1 MKRKGMITA
10 IFLTLFMG
18 DLTAQDWQSLNPPN
32 APSPREGHSMVTT
45 PEGKVLLFGGGV
57 PEQDLF
63 NDLFVFEQNDWNE
76 ITPVNDPPPARMEHE
91 AWISGDKMYIYGGLG
106 ENGPL
111 DDMWT
116 YDLYLNR
123 WDQPSIPGNRPSARH
138 GQATVSMP
146 DGTIGILGGTDSDGS
161 NLRDFWSF
169 SSAGFTE
176 LRDCPRAYS
185 HHIAFVVGDQYM
197 LVFGEPNVMVYYQF
211 ENGTWGVTT
220 GELPLWGYASH
231 VNVLNNLHEEV
242 VFIFGGHDGEGEDS
256 DLVYEFNTATG
267 EVIQRQQLLPQ
278 PVAGG
283 DAALYKD
290 GGADGL
296 RGISLADSYKVLI
309 FGGQSGGAVMNQ
321 TWASTQSYPIAA
333 INLQPADGFEVA
345 LFPNPAN
352 SVITLQLAVGPE
364 YSGELAEL
372 EIVDVSGIRVM
383 KELIPSGSLKVTY
396 DISHLPQ
403 GVYFCRITRELQSAV
418 RKLVV
423 IRN

>member
-1 MKRKGMITA
+1 MKHKGMITA

-18 DLTAQDWQSLNPPN
+18 DLIAQDWQVLNPPN
-32 APSPREGHSMVTT
+32 TPSPREGHSMATT

-76 ITPVNDPPPARMEHE
+76 ITPQNDPPPARMEHE

-123 WDQPSIPGNRPSARH
+123 WDQPTIPGNRPSARFGH
-138 GQATVSMP
+138 AIVPMP
-146 DGTIGILGGTDSDGS
+146 DGSMGILGGTDSDGY
-161 NLRDFWSF
+161 NLRDFWSC
-169 SSAGFTE
+169 SSTGYTK

-185 HHIAFVVGDQYM
+185 HQLAFVIGDQAM
-197 LVFGEPNVMVYYQF
+197 IVFGEPNVMVYYQF

-220 GELPLWGYASH
+220 GGLPLRGYASH
-231 VNVLNNLHEEV
+231 INVLNNLNEEV
-242 VFIFGGHDGEGEDS
+242 IFIFGGHDGQGEDS
-256 DLVYEFNTATG
+256 DLVYEYNTATG

-290 GGADGL
+290 GGGDGL
-296 RGISLADSYKVLI
+296 RGITLADSYKVLI
-309 FGGQSGGAVMNQ
+309 FGGESGGAVMNQ
-321 TWASTQSYPIAA
+321 TWVSTQSYPIAG
-333 INLQPADGFEVA
+333 INLQSADGLDVA
-345 LFPNPAN
+345 MYPNPAS
-352 SVITLQLAVGPE
+352 SVVSLQLAVD
-364 YSGELAEL
+364 SWQLAEL
-372 EIVDVSGIRVM
+372 EIVDLRGIHVM
-383 KELIPSGSLKVTY
+383 KEMIPSGNPKVTY

-403 GVYFCRITRELQSAV
+403 GVYFCRISNGSQSAI

-423 IRN
+423 IKK